1 VLIKLVGNTSL
12 KYKIMPQ
19 LDTVTFF
26 NQLFWFTVVFFGFY
40 FFVLGTIIPKLTL
53 VLKARAKK
61 LQQDMSSSAA
71 MKAEAVSVMGSYD
84 KEFIALSGSLVSG
97 VNTSLESRSE
107 WLAGGNKLSPREAV
121 LPSYMN
127 SLVQL
132 FLKTRALKV
141 G

>member
-1 VLIKLVGNTSL
+1 
-12 KYKIMPQ
+12 MPQ

-26 NQLFWFTVVFFGFY
+26 NQLFWFTFVFFGFY

-71 MKAEAVSVMGSYD
+71 MKAEAASVMGSYD

-107 WLAGGNKLSPREAV
+107 WLASGNKLSPREAV

>member
-1 VLIKLVGNTSL
+1 
-12 KYKIMPQ
+12 
-19 LDTVTFF
+19 
-26 NQLFWFTVVFFGFY
+26 
-40 FFVLGTIIPKLTL
+40 
-53 VLKARAKK
+53 
-61 LQQDMSSSAA
+61 
-71 MKAEAVSVMGSYD
+71 MKAEAASVMGSYD
-84 KEFIALSGSLVSG
+84 KEFIALSSSLVSG

-107 WLAGGNKLSPREAV
+107 WLAAGDKLSPRQAV

>member
-1 VLIKLVGNTSL
+1 
-12 KYKIMPQ
+12 MPQ

-26 NQLFWFTVVFFGFY
+26 NQLFWFTLVFFGFY

-53 VLKARAKK
+53 VLKTRTKN

-71 MKAEAVSVMGSYD
+71 MKAEAASVMGSYD
-84 KEFIALSGSLVSG
+84 KEFITLSGSLVSG

-107 WLAGGNKLSPREAV
+107 WLASGNKLSPRQAV

-132 FLKTRALKV
+132 FLKTRALKA

>member
-1 VLIKLVGNTSL
+1 
-12 KYKIMPQ
+12 MPQ

-26 NQLFWFTVVFFGFY
+26 NQLFWFTIVFFGFY

-53 VLKARAKK
+53 VLKTRVKK
-61 LQQDMSSSAA
+61 LQHDMSSSAA
-71 MKAEAVSVMGSYD
+71 LKAEATSIMGSYD

-97 VNTSLESRSE
+97 INTSLESRSE
-107 WLAGGNKLSPREAV
+107 WLASADKLSPRQAV

-132 FLKTRALKV
+132 FLKTRSLKA

>member
-1 VLIKLVGNTSL
+1 
-12 KYKIMPQ
+12 
-19 LDTVTFF
+19 
-26 NQLFWFTVVFFGFY
+26 
-40 FFVLGTIIPKLTL
+40 
-53 VLKARAKK
+53 
-61 LQQDMSSSAA
+61 MSSSAA
-71 MKAEAVSVMGSYD
+71 MKAEAASVMGSYD

>member
-26 NQLFWFTVVFFGFY
+26 NQLFWFTIVFFGFY

-61 LQQDMSSSAA
+61 LQQDMSSTAA
-71 MKAEAVSVMGSYD
+71 LKAEAASIMGSYD
-84 KEFIALSGSLVSG
+84 KEFIALSGSLVG
-97 VNTSLESRSE
+97 GINTSLESRSQ
-107 WLAGGNKLSPREAV
+107 WLAEGGKLSPRQAI

-132 FLKTRALKV
+132 FLKTRALKA

>member
-1 VLIKLVGNTSL
+1 
-12 KYKIMPQ
+12 MPQ

-26 NQLFWFTVVFFGFY
+26 NQLFWFTLVFFGFY

-53 VLKARAKK
+53 VLKTRTKK

-71 MKAEAVSVMGSYD
+71 LKAEASAIMGSYD
-84 KEFIALSGSLVSG
+84 KEFITLSGSIVSG
-97 VNTSLESRSE
+97 VNTSLEARSG
-107 WLAGGNKLSPREAV
+107 WLAAGDKLSPRQTV

-132 FLKTRALKV
+132 FLKTRSLKV

>member
-1 VLIKLVGNTSL
+1 
-12 KYKIMPQ
+12 MPQ
-19 LDTVTFF
+19 LDTLTFF
-26 NQLFWFTVVFFGFY
+26 NQLFWFTLVFFGFY

-71 MKAEAVSVMGSYD
+71 LKAEAASIVGSYD

-97 VNTSLESRSE
+97 INTSLESRSQ
-107 WLAGGNKLSPREAV
+107 WLATGDKLSPRQAV

>member
-1 VLIKLVGNTSL
+1 
-12 KYKIMPQ
+12 MPQ

-26 NQLFWFTVVFFGFY
+26 NQLFWFTLVFFGFY

-71 MKAEAVSVMGSYD
+71 LKAEAASIMGSYD
-84 KEFIALSGSLVSG
+84 KEFIALSGSLVG
-97 VNTSLESRSE
+97 GINTSLESRSQ
-107 WLAGGNKLSPREAV
+107 WLAAGGKLSPRQAV

>member
-1 VLIKLVGNTSL
+1 
-12 KYKIMPQ
+12 MPQ

-26 NQLFWFTVVFFGFY
+26 NQLFWFTIVFFGFY

-61 LQQDMSSSAA
+61 LQHDMSSSVA
-71 MKAEAVSVMGSYD
+71 MKAEAASVMGSYD
-84 KEFIALSGSLVSG
+84 KEFITLSSSLVSG
-97 VNTSLESRSE
+97 VNTSLESRSN
-107 WLAGGNKLSPREAV
+107 WLVSGNKLSPRSAV

>member
-1 VLIKLVGNTSL
+1 
-12 KYKIMPQ
+12 MPQ

-26 NQLFWFTVVFFGFY
+26 NQLFWFTIVFFGFY
-40 FFVLGTIIPKLTL
+40 FFVLGTIIPKVTL

-71 MKAEAVSVMGSYD
+71 LKAEAASTMESYD
-84 KEFIALSGSLVSG
+84 KEFITLAGSLVG
-97 VNTSLESRSE
+97 GINTSLESRSA
-107 WLAGGNKLSPREAV
+107 WLAAGDKLSPRKAI

-132 FLKTRALKV
+132 FLKTRALKA

>member
-1 VLIKLVGNTSL
+1 
-12 KYKIMPQ
+12 MPQ

-26 NQLFWFTVVFFGFY
+26 NQLFWFTLVFFGFY

-53 VLKARAKK
+53 VLKTRTKK

-71 MKAEAVSVMGSYD
+71 MKAEAASVMGSYD
-84 KEFIALSGSLVSG
+84 KEFITLSGSLVSG

-107 WLAGGNKLSPREAV
+107 WLASGNKLSPRQAV

-132 FLKTRALKV
+132 FLKTRALKA

>member
-1 VLIKLVGNTSL
+1 MLIKLVGNTSL

-71 MKAEAVSVMGSYD
+71 MKAEAASVMGSYD

-107 WLAGGNKLSPREAV
+107 WLASGNKLSPREAV

>member
-1 VLIKLVGNTSL
+1 
-12 KYKIMPQ
+12 MPQ

-26 NQLFWFTVVFFGFY
+26 NQLFWFTLVFFGFY

-71 MKAEAVSVMGSYD
+71 LKAEAASIMGSYD

-97 VNTSLESRSE
+97 VNTSLESRSQ
-107 WLAGGNKLSPREAV
+107 WLAAGDKL
-121 LPSYMN
+121 
-127 SLVQL
+127 
-132 FLKTRALKV
+132 
-141 G
+141 

>member
-1 VLIKLVGNTSL
+1 
-12 KYKIMPQ
+12 MPQ

-26 NQLFWFTVVFFGFY
+26 NQLFWFTLVFFGFY

-71 MKAEAVSVMGSYD
+71 LKAEAASTKGSYD

-97 VNTSLESRSE
+97 INTSLDSRTQ
-107 WLAGGNKLSPREAV
+107 WLSAGDKLSPRKAV

-132 FLKTRALKV
+132 FLKTRSLKA

>member
-1 VLIKLVGNTSL
+1 
-12 KYKIMPQ
+12 
-19 LDTVTFF
+19 
-26 NQLFWFTVVFFGFY
+26 
-40 FFVLGTIIPKLTL
+40 LTL
-53 VLKARAKK
+53 VLKTRTKK

-71 MKAEAVSVMGSYD
+71 MKAEAASVMGSYD
-84 KEFIALSGSLVSG
+84 KEFITLSGSLVSG

-107 WLAGGNKLSPREAV
+107 WLASGNKLSPRQAV

-132 FLKTRALKV
+132 FLKTRALKA

>member
-1 VLIKLVGNTSL
+1 
-12 KYKIMPQ
+12 MPQ

-26 NQLFWFTVVFFGFY
+26 NQLFWFTLVFFGFY

-53 VLKARAKK
+53 VLKTRTKK

-71 MKAEAVSVMGSYD
+71 LKAEAASIMGSYD

-97 VNTSLESRSE
+97 INASLESRSQ
-107 WLAGGNKLSPREAV
+107 WLAAGDKLSPRQTV

-132 FLKTRALKV
+132 FLKTRALKA

>member
-1 VLIKLVGNTSL
+1 
-12 KYKIMPQ
+12 MPQ

-26 NQLFWFTVVFFGFY
+26 NQLFWFTLVFFGFY

-71 MKAEAVSVMGSYD
+71 LKAEAASIVGSYD

-97 VNTSLESRSE
+97 INASLESRSQ
-107 WLAGGNKLSPREAV
+107 WLATGDKLSPRQAV